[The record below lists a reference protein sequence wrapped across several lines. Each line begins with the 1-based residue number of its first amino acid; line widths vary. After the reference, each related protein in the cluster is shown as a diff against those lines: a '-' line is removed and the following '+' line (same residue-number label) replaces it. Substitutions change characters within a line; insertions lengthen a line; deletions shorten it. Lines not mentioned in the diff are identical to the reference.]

1 MTRANQYL
9 NKSLNL
15 KSITAMAKK
24 MNDYLQTLYDQ
35 IGRMAFF
42 MMGAKDVT
50 FDNAKN
56 TLQWKIANSKIRT
69 ITIRYDLGED
79 LYEVSFFTVGK
90 TTLLEV
96 VIEQVEIGNLHET
109 IERMT
114 GLRLSL
120 ARVYS

>member
-1 MTRANQYL
+1 MT
-9 NKSLNL
+9 
-15 KSITAMAKK
+15 KK

-35 IGRMAFF
+35 MGRMAFF
-42 MMGAKDVT
+42 MMGAEDIT

-69 ITIRYDLGED
+69 ITIRYDVGND

-90 TTLLEV
+90 ATLLEV
-96 VIEQVEIGNLHET
+96 VIEQVEISELHAT

-120 ARVYS
+120 THVYS